1 MTVLRGTSWLARW
14 GVDGHDAAEKKVEA
28 NTEREG
34 EGENI
39 SLTCGVHH
47 FFLFRPSRLDMWV
60 SH

>member
-47 FFLFRPSRLDMWV
+47 FFYLDRV
-60 SH
+60 A